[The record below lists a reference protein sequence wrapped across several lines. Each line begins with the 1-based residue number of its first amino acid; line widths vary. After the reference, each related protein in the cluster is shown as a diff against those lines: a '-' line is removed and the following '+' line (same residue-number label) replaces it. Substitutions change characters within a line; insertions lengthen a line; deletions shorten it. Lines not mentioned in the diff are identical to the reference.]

1 MRTPNDI
8 RLAEKVPEVKTNIKT
23 HPCGLLELLQ
33 ETLFKN
39 DCFRWTSYWEDTIMF
54 TRKERYEWR
63 LYCVSH
69 FPCWNEKRS
78 PSSCCSTTS
87 SSSTTSCF
95 SSHLSQ
101 VNGTHILKSGTDFRQ
116 FSLVTLDFREVIISY
131 RLQFCFFFRA
141 VPVFN
146 FNVELLLFLDKTSST
161 VAWL

>member
-23 HPCGLLELLQ
+23 HPCGLLELMQ
-33 ETLFKN
+33 KTIFKN

-78 PSSCCSTTS
+78 PSSCCSTTPS
-87 SSSTTSCF
+87 SSTSCF

-116 FSLVTLDFREVIISY
+116 FSLVTLDFREVIIFTILFVS
-131 RLQFCFFFRA
+131 LFFRA

-146 FNVELLLFLDKTSST
+146 FNEELLLFVDKTSST
-161 VAWL
+161 VVWL

>member
-1 MRTPNDI
+1 MQGVSMWLHWPI
-8 RLAEKVPEVKTNIKT
+8 W
-23 HPCGLLELLQ
+23 GLLTTSASQKKCQRWKPTSKLGLLLQ
-33 ETLFKN
+33 KTLFKN
-39 DCFRWTSYWEDTIMF
+39 ACFRWTSYWEDTIMF

-69 FPCWNEKRS
+69 FHCWNEKRS
-78 PSSCCSTTS
+78 PSSCCSTTP

-131 RLQFCFFFRA
+131 
-141 VPVFN
+141 N
-146 FNVELLLFLDKTSST
+146 FVCQSFLPGCSSF
-161 VAWL
+161 